1 MVIEGG
7 RSVDGQAYWWRA
19 ADSIGRPHAAMA
31 GLSGSPGGRR
41 RGSEWPSG
49 QLTVRVAGVAG
60 RAAAVTAAGHGR
72 AVRGT
77 WCGLCCELCY

>member
-1 MVIEGG
+1 
-7 RSVDGQAYWWRA
+7 
-19 ADSIGRPHAAMA
+19 MA

-60 RAAAVTAAGHGR
+60 RAAVVTTAGQCVGLGVDFAVNYVIEVLANYVA
-72 AVRGT
+72 
-77 WCGLCCELCY
+77 